1 MHNLTP
7 TGYITMDERAIQRLI
22 LIGNLIAFQA
32 SKNETGIKLTTAWNN
47 QCQRVISGITANAD
61 KRRATGAHR

>member
-1 MHNLTP
+1 MHNP
-7 TGYITMDERAIQRLI
+7 TQIGYITLNERALQRLI

-32 SKNETGIKLTTAWNN
+32 GQNETGIKLTAAWNN

-61 KRRATGAHR
+61 KRRATGAPR